1 MDNLFRKDA
10 LNYHSEGRPGKIEVI
25 PTKPYSTQRDLSL
38 AYSPGVADPC
48 LEIHKNLDDVY
59 KYTAKGNLVAVIS
72 NGTAVLGLG
81 DIGADASKPVMEG
94 KGLLFKIFADIDVFD
109 IEVNEKDIEK
119 FVNTV
124 IAIAPTFGGI
134 NLEDIKAPECFEIE
148 DRIKEAL
155 DIPVMHDDQ
164 HGTAIITA
172 AGLLNTLELTGKKIG
187 DIKIVVN
194 GAGASAVSCIKL
206 YMALGVRKENI
217 IMLDSKGVLNKKRK
231 DLNEIKKNFVTDKDI
246 DTLEEAVKG
255 ADMFLG
261 LSTGGVLKKEYLHS
275 MAKNPVIFALANP
288 VPEIGYEE
296 AMNAREDLIM
306 ATGRSDFPNQIN
318 NVLGFPFIFR
328 GALDVRA
335 STINEEMKLAAS
347 MALAGLAKQPVP
359 EEVNIAYH
367 EKNLKFGKDYIIPK
381 PTDPRLI
388 IHLAPAVAKAAMDS
402 GVARKPIEDWDAY
415 REELSKRLGIGN
427 PLMRQIKGRAK
438 RNIQRVV
445 FGEAEDYNMLKAAE
459 IVLNEKTAIPILL
472 GNVKGIKNIIKE
484 NKLELEGV
492 EIIDPKSDSVEV
504 KRREFAEI
512 LYEKRQRRGVTR
524 KGAYD
529 LLLHR
534 NYYAPMLVET
544 GYADAMISGLTRNYP
559 STIRPAL
566 EVIGIKK
573 GHRLVSGMYIINT
586 KRGPY
591 FFADCT
597 VNKNP
602 TMEDL
607 IEITLQT
614 KYAVEQFKI
623 QPRIAFVSYSNF
635 GSNPGNIPDKQR
647 DAIAYLHKHYP
658 EMIVDGEMQAN
669 VALNREILENNFP
682 FSKLFGGAANTL
694 IFPYLTAGNIAYKLL
709 QELADVEVI
718 GPVLNGL
725 NRSVHVLP
733 IGSTVPEIVNMVMIA
748 ALDAQCVQMRANG
761 EECTGLY

>member
-10 LNYHSEGRPGKIEVI
+10 LIYHSKGRPGKIEVI

-48 LEIHKNLDDVY
+48 LEIQKNPEDIY

-109 IEVNEKDIEK
+109 IEIDEKDIDK
-119 FVNTV
+119 FVETV
-124 IAIAPTFGGI
+124 VAIAPTFGGI

-172 AGLLNTLELTGKKIG
+172 AGLLNSLEMTGKKIE
-187 DIKIVVN
+187 DLKIVVN
-194 GAGASAVSCIKL
+194 GAGASAVSCIRL
-206 YMALGVRKENI
+206 YIALGVKRENI
-217 IMLDSKGVLNKKRK
+217 IMLDSKGVLNTKRN
-231 DLNEIKKNFVTDKDI
+231 DLNEAKKEFVINKDI
-246 DTLEEAVKG
+246 DTLEEAIKG

-261 LSTGGVLKKEYLHS
+261 LSVAGVLKKEFLKS
-275 MAKNPVIFALANP
+275 MAENPVVFALANP

-296 AMNAREDLIM
+296 AMETRNDIIM

-328 GALDVRA
+328 GALDVKA
-335 STINEEMKLAAS
+335 TTINDEMKLAAS
-347 MALAGLAKQPVP
+347 KALADLAKEPVP

-388 IHLAPAVAKAAMDS
+388 VHLAPAVAKAAMDT
-402 GVARKPIEDWDAY
+402 GVARKPIKNWESY
-415 REELSKRLGIGN
+415 KEELNKRLGISN

-438 RNIQRVV
+438 RDVQRVV

-472 GNVKGIKNIIKE
+472 GNVNNIKE
-484 NKLELEGV
+484 IIQEHSLELDGV
-492 EIIDPKSDSVEV
+492 EIIDPRSDALDS
-504 KRREFAEI
+504 KRKEFAEI
-512 LYEKRQRRGVTR
+512 LFKKKQREGVTM
-524 KGAYD
+524 KAAND
-529 LLLHR
+529 LLIHR
-534 NYYAPMLVET
+534 NYFAPMLVET

-559 STIRPAL
+559 STIKPAL
-566 EVIGIKK
+566 DVIGMKE
-573 GHRLVSGMYIINT
+573 GNSLVSGMYIINT

-602 TMEDL
+602 TKEDL
-607 IEITLQT
+607 VDITLQT
-614 KYAVEQFKI
+614 KYAVEQFRI

-635 GSNPGNIPDKQR
+635 GSNPGDIPNKQR
-647 DAIAYLHKHYP
+647 EAIAYLHDHYP

-669 VALNREILENNFP
+669 VAVNQSILETNFP
-682 FSKLFGGAANTL
+682 FSKLVGGPANTL

-718 GPVLNGL
+718 GPILNGL
-725 NRSVHVLP
+725 NKSVHILP
-733 IGSTVPEIVNMVMIA
+733 IGSTVTEIVNMVLIA
-748 ALDAQCVQMRANG
+748 ALDAQCVYKRTNG
-761 EECTGLY
+761 EDCNG